1 MHDDPPS
8 RTLPCP
14 ECGAEIYEDAERCPA
29 CGAYVVMRLSDTRR
43 RPWWWVAVV
52 IGLVGLLLL
61 LFVPWW
67 VAGVAI
73 AAMLALY
80 WRLR

>member
-1 MHDDPPS
+1 MHDEPPS

-29 CGAYVVMRLSDTRR
+29 CGAYVVMRLSDTGR

-52 IGLVGLLLL
+52 IVLVGLLLL

-67 VAGVAI
+67 VAGVVT
-73 AAMLALY
+73 AAMLALC